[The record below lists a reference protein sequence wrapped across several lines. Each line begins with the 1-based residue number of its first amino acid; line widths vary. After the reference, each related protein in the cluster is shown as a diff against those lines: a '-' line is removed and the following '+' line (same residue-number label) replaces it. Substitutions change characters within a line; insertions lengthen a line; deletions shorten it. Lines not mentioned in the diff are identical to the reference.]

1 LQLIGNETFSIPDFK
16 KQKMGVSFMQEEREE
31 EGPGNQTQSSK
42 VR

>member
-31 EGPGNQTQSSK
+31 GPGNQTQSSK